1 MPSNHFILCHPLFP
15 PQKYLKNISSRVSQ
29 VALVVKNSPSNT
41 GGVRVVG
48 SIAGLGRSPGGG
60 NGNLLQYSCLGNSMD
75 RGAWWALVHR
85 VAKSQTQTHAQH
97 IFTAS
102 VNEIINIFFQ
112 LIFVGMWEPFH
123 VCILIVSKNFAR
135 LFSSFQ
141 ELDCRFP

>member
-1 MPSNHFILCHPLFP
+1 MVLTGKNP
-15 PQKYLKNISSRVSQ
+15 P
-29 VALVVKNSPSNT
+29 ANT
-41 GGVRVVG
+41 EDVRDAG
-48 SIAGLGRSPGGG
+48 SIPRLGRAPAGKHS
-60 NGNLLQYSCLGNSMD
+60 NSLQYSCLENSMD

-85 VAKSQTQTHAQH
+85 VAKSQTQTHAHH

-123 VCILIVSKNFAR
+123 VCILTVSKNFAR